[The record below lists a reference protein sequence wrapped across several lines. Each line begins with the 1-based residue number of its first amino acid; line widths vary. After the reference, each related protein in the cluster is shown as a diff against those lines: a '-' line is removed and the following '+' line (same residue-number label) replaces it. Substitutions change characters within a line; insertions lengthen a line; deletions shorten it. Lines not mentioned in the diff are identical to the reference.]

1 MYNIIT
7 LFKLKLY
14 SFLITVCP
22 STWLH
27 FQIKFILRCW
37 SMDISFHKWALSNW
51 SLRRMV
57 MLNAYSISNVNSPLN
72 NFNSDFRSETS
83 KFRGTIVITLLLT
96 GMVTLVLTSAMGLIV
111 TESSLPKPIK
121 RLSYTLVHDRS
132 KRNTVIWITFFFMC
146 IATTLAVVRK
156 IQKMICISVLPTLI
170 TG

>member
-1 MYNIIT
+1 
-7 LFKLKLY
+7 
-14 SFLITVCP
+14 
-22 STWLH
+22 
-27 FQIKFILRCW
+27 
-37 SMDISFHKWALSNW
+37 
-51 SLRRMV
+51 MV

-156 IQKMICISVLPTLI
+156 IRGARYITDFDGRLIFCTICHEDSKNIIIFKIGHP
-170 TG
+170 